1 MEEIKTIYFAGGCF
15 WGTERAFQLL
25 EGVVDTQVGYINGQ
39 TENPTYRQ
47 VCTDTTG
54 FKEAV
59 KISYDPA
66 VLPLERLLQAFFLCV
81 EPEKKNQQGNDR
93 GSQYQTGVYYMDEGS
108 QAICQ
113 DYFDKERT
121 KHAAFYTELAPMV
134 NYYPAEDYHQDYL
147 ITHPNGYCHISS
159 QEFDQVKALN
169 PKK

>member
-1 MEEIKTIYFAGGCF
+1 MEEVKTIYFAGGCF

-66 VLPLERLLQAFFLCV
+66 VLPLERLLQAFLM
-81 EPEKKNQQGNDR
+81 
-93 GSQYQTGVYYMDEGS
+93 Y
-108 QAICQ
+108 
-113 DYFDKERT
+113 
-121 KHAAFYTELAPMV
+121 
-134 NYYPAEDYHQDYL
+134 
-147 ITHPNGYCHISS
+147 
-159 QEFDQVKALN
+159 
-169 PKK
+169 